1 MPKVI
6 STKLVI
12 EGENEYK
19 RALTEVNSSLAT
31 FKSQLSTVKAETA
44 GQANSVEALTQK
56 QAVLNDI
63 FKAAQARV
71 EAAKNAFH
79 AAQEAQNRYA
89 QQVTDCKGAL
99 ESAQKA
105 LSEYEKAGA
114 SSEAELKRLSEE
126 VESCKENLAA
136 AETVQE
142 KAQKAVASYANKV
155 TSAQKEVEKF
165 KKEISD
171 NDKYLSEAKKSTDNC
186 AVSIDNYGKKT
197 NAATRQVQQQEQAI
211 QALANALTAG
221 GLKMALSETIDA
233 IQACVDASV
242 SFEQAMAGVR
252 RTVGGSDDEM
262 KAFGDSFKRMALEMP
277 ITTTELA
284 SIATTAGQ
292 LGVARDQVEQFT
304 EIMAKLGT
312 TTDLTADSA
321 ATLLAQ
327 FANITGLTDYERLGS
342 VVAELG
348 DATAT
353 TASKV
358 VEMSQGMAA
367 AANMA
372 GFQETEIMAVA
383 AAVGSLGIE
392 AQAGSTAMS
401 TLISTIYKSVETGGD
416 KLSQFASIAGM
427 SAKEFSAAWK
437 NDAAGAFTAFIE
449 GLNKNEQSAI
459 VLLDELGINNVR
471 QTKAILGL
479 AGAGDLLSSTIAQA
493 NKAWEENTALSEKAG
508 IMYETTEAKM
518 TMLSNSLEQVKIA
531 VGDELTPAIN
541 LFLESGTGV
550 AEWAADVIEKCPWLV
565 DVLAGVVAGVAALS
579 LGVAGYTAVT
589 AAATPV
595 IAAFNNALNAC
606 PAILV
611 ATAIIG
617 LGTAIAAFVTSAS
630 QASAE
635 TDKLTNSLRESKAAF
650 DETAQSI
657 TDENARIDDSVAALI
672 ALAGAEGKTV
682 AQKEALAA
690 MVAELNE
697 SVPNLNLAYN
707 EQTDTL
713 NMTTEALREYVAA
726 LAAQREQEAT
736 IERMTELYSES
747 VEIERELEQA
757 QKDLAEAQEA
767 YDTALAE
774 AGGITEENAL
784 ELSKYAGAVGTCR
797 VKVNELTTAQEENSS
812 ETAALEARYNDLSAA
827 AAKANTKIE
836 ETAVIVEET
845 KGRLFDL
852 NTVLK
857 ETEEDFKLLAKAQNE
872 TTDSGY
878 LSLDTVKKIMESGY
892 GEYLM
897 EVEGGYK
904 LVKGALDDYIASQ
917 RADYELAYK
926 EAESAASAVVNSE
939 FLKKNGF
946 DTTTASIREQISAM
960 AQLYA
965 MKASEA
971 RGAKYELMDFYDN
984 DRSSMDSDA
993 RRDLASL
1000 ESDASRYTNLANQAK
1015 AALSELDK
1023 AQKSLDDF
1031 DRTMTSLRRDS
1042 SGSKSKS
1049 SSKKKTEKT
1058 EAEKELD
1065 AWKEAVSALD
1075 HQRAMDEISDEEY
1088 YERKKAL
1095 AEKYLASNQAERE
1108 KWEESYYA
1116 WQKEAYNRELEALN
1130 EAYEN
1135 EKISL
1140 EDYLAARLELQN
1152 KHYEESDEEWQ
1163 AAEKD
1168 RQKKSSAER
1177 LNAYNEEKADLDYFH
1192 RMGIVSDQDYYEELA
1207 RLRDKYLDE
1216 NSDAW
1221 RTATLSIHDYLEDMR
1236 KKQLDAAEKAAKEQE
1251 AAMKK
1256 ALDEQLKVLK
1266 ESYSKQKDAAKE
1278 AYNAQKE
1285 AAKDAYEARK
1295 QQIKDE
1301 LTAEKERLNAVID
1314 GIEKEIQARKELRE
1328 DESQDDAIAR
1338 AKKRLEAAKAQLQFA
1353 RSDEDKAEWEKE
1365 VIRRQEELDKAVRD
1379 KEDTAFYRDK
1389 EAEKEGVQAQIKDAE
1404 KISNSKLTEAEA
1416 EYNKNLKTIED
1427 DYKANLA
1434 RLEANYNAAV
1444 SRLESGGGYGRS
1456 GSSTKKE
1463 KTYSDEVRAISR
1475 GLNVD
1480 LGVAQDMYDADARAI
1495 ASGGTAQYGPAAA
1508 KAAKEAATS
1517 VAKVV
1522 ETVAKSVVNLAT
1534 NVTKNATAN
1543 VTVNSKSGLSSGQ
1556 VAATVA
1562 KVIKKMSS

>member
-12 EGENEYK
+12 EGESEYK
-19 RALTEVNSSLAT
+19 RAITEVNASLAT

-44 GQANSVEALTQK
+44 GQANSLEALTQK
-56 QAVLNDI
+56 QSVLNDI
-63 FKAAQARV
+63 LKAAKTRV
-71 EAAKNAFH
+71 EAAKNAFS
-79 AAQEAQNRYA
+79 AAQEAQKQYA
-89 QQVTDCKGAL
+89 QQVADCRTAL
-99 ESAQKA
+99 ENAQQA
-105 LSEYEKAGA
+105 MSDYEKAGA
-114 SSEAELKRLSEE
+114 SSKEELKRLSKE
-126 VESCKENLAA
+126 VETCRQNLAA

-155 TSAQKEVEKF
+155 TSAQKDVEKF
-165 KKEISD
+165 SKEIND
-171 NDKYLSEAKKSTDNC
+171 NDKYLAEAEKSTDKC
-186 AVSIDNYGKKT
+186 AISIDNYGKKT

-221 GLKMALSETIDA
+221 GLKMVLSETIDA
-233 IQACVDASV
+233 IQACIDASV
-242 SFEQAMAGVR
+242 DFEQAMAGVR
-252 RTVGGSDDEM
+252 RTVGGSDEEM
-262 KAFGDSFKRMALEMP
+262 QALGDSFKRMALEMP

-284 SIATTAGQ
+284 GIATTAGQ

-304 EIMAKLGT
+304 EIMAKLAT
-312 TTDLTADSA
+312 TTDLTADNA

-372 GFQETEIMAVA
+372 GFQETEIMAIS

-401 TLISTIYKSVETGGD
+401 TLISTIYKSVETGGG

-427 SAKEFSAAWK
+427 SAKEFSVAWR

-449 GLNKNEQSAI
+449 GLNKNEESAI
-459 VLLDELGINNVR
+459 VLLEELGITNVR

-531 VGDELTPAIN
+531 VGDELTPSLN

-550 AEWAADVIEKCPWLV
+550 AEWAADLIEKCPWLV
-565 DVLAGVVAGVAALS
+565 DVLAGVVAGVGALS

-595 IAAFNNALNAC
+595 MTAFNAALEAC

-617 LGTAIAAFVTSAS
+617 LGTAVTAFIASAS
-630 QASAE
+630 QASSE
-635 TDKLTNSLRESKAAF
+635 TDKLTDSLKESKAAF
-650 DETAQSI
+650 DETAKAI
-657 TDENARIDDSVAALI
+657 TDENARIDDSVTALI
-672 ALAGAEGKTV
+672 ALAGAEGKST

-690 MVAELNE
+690 LVDELNE

-707 EQTDTL
+707 QQTDTL

-726 LAAQREQEAT
+726 LAAQKEQQAT
-736 IERMTELYSES
+736 IGRMTELYSES
-747 VEIERELEQA
+747 VEIARELEQA
-757 QKDLAEAQEA
+757 QKDLAAAQTE
-767 YDTALAE
+767 YDAAMEE
-774 AGGITEENAL
+774 AGEITEANAF
-784 ELSKYAGAVGTCR
+784 ELSKLGLAVGSCKI
-797 VKVNELTTAQEENSS
+797 KVNELTAAQEANAA
-812 ETAALEARYNDLSAA
+812 ETESLESRYNELASAS
-827 AAKANTKIE
+827 AKVTLEVENTAEIAE
-836 ETAVIVEET
+836 EA
-845 KGRLFDL
+845 KGRFFDL

-857 ETEEDFKLLAKAQNE
+857 ETEMDFKLLAKAQNE
-872 TTDSGY
+872 TSESGY
-878 LSLDTVKKIMESGY
+878 LSLETVKKIMESGY
-892 GEYLM
+892 GDYLV

-917 RADYELAYK
+917 RTDYELAYN
-926 EAESAASAVVNSE
+926 EAESAASAIVNSE

-971 RGAKYELMDFYDN
+971 KGAKSDLLGSYDN
-984 DRSSMDSDA
+984 DRGSMDSST
-993 RRDLASL
+993 RRELASL
-1000 ESDASRYTNLANQAK
+1000 EADASRYSVLASQAES
-1015 AALSELDK
+1015 ALAELDK

-1042 SGSKSKS
+1042 FSTG
-1049 SSKKKTEKT
+1049 SKKKGKT
-1058 EAEKELD
+1058 AAEKELD
-1065 AWKEAVSALD
+1065 AWKDAVSALD
-1075 HQRAMDEISDEEY
+1075 HQRAMDEISEEEY
-1088 YERKKAL
+1088 YERKKVL
-1095 AEKYLASNQAERE
+1095 AEKYLSNNQAERE

-1116 WQKEAYNRELEALN
+1116 WQKESYTRELDALN
-1130 EAYEN
+1130 KVYEE

-1140 EDYLAARLELQN
+1140 EDYLSARLELQN
-1152 KHYEESDEEWQ
+1152 KHFEESDEKWQ

-1168 RQKKSSAER
+1168 RQKKSAAER
-1177 LNAYNEEKADLDYFH
+1177 VNAYNEEKDDLDYFH

-1216 NSDAW
+1216 DSDAW
-1221 RTATLSIHDYLEDMR
+1221 RTATLAIHDYLEDMR

-1251 AAMKK
+1251 TALKK
-1256 ALDEQLKVLK
+1256 ALDEQLKALK
-1266 ESYSKQKDAAKE
+1266 DSYSKQKDAAKD

-1285 AAKDAYEARK
+1285 AAKEAYETRK

-1301 LTAEKERLNAVID
+1301 LTAEKERLNTIID

-1338 AKKRLEAAKAQLQFA
+1338 AKKRLEAAQAQLQFA

-1365 VIRRQEELDKAVRD
+1365 VIRRQEELNKAVQD
-1379 KEDTAFYRDK
+1379 KEDTAFYREK
-1389 EAEKEGVQAQIKDAE
+1389 EAEKESVQAQIKDAE
-1404 KISNSKLTEAEA
+1404 KLSNSKLTEAEA

-1434 RLEANYNAAV
+1434 RLEANYNASV
-1444 SRLESGGGYGRS
+1444 SRLESGGSSGRS
-1456 GSSTKKE
+1456 GSTKKE

-1517 VAKVV
+1517 VAKAV
-1522 ETVAKSVVNLAT
+1522 ETVAKSVVNVAT